1 MRFIIALAI
10 TIAAAMAAPFADPAP
25 VAEAEANLV
34 INPEACCL

>member
-10 TIAAAMAAPFADPAP
+10 TFAAAVAVPVANPAAVADP
-25 VAEAEANLV
+25 EANLV

>member
-10 TIAAAMAAPFADPAP
+10 TCAAAVTAPVAYPAP
-25 VAEAEANLV
+25 VADAEANLV